1 MPGLKLS
8 EYQIKTLFGLK
19 PDYLNKSKLD
29 LLINNDK
36 YVGKVDNGIKHRM
49 IRNLVKINID
59 REECYKWILE
69 RNTDDNYI
77 VETPINFDTEYY
89 VSIRPYNYMY
99 NEILFSN
106 NGGINLED
114 PENEC
119 SKYLMNIYEFE
130 PNNICDIEGELLIFL
145 GELYNFYLEYHFT
158 FIETNPIVMDTN
170 TNKYV
175 PLDMTGTIDTDAIYL
190 FTNKDRE
197 LIELPYISEKIK
209 TPEEIAI
216 QKLDERTGGSLKFTL
231 LNPNGTV
238 WTLIA
243 GGGAS
248 VVYTD
253 AIIYR
258 GYINDLANYGEYSG
272 DPQEDLVEA
281 YCNEIFKC
289 MNRVLEPKT
298 LFIGGAIANFT
309 DIYSTFSGIIKSI
322 HNNYN
327 VLKDTKVYIRRGGPN
342 DIKALSAIKS
352 VLDSYNIFNEVYNSD
367 TNITQIV
374 EFGLPKK
381 EMNLTS
387 IHNDDFDIDL
397 LGDGINKFN
406 TINKHTKCAIL
417 GYHKNAIQRM
427 LDFDYMCGHL
437 DRTVL
442 CIIEERQS
450 KDTMESFFYGNNS
463 VLIPVYTSLES
474 AIENHNPELIINFLS
489 FRSAYESTLKI
500 LDTIVQTIVIIA
512 EGIPELFTR
521 KLKDKANK
529 LNKTIIGPATVGG
542 IFGGEFR
549 IANTG
554 GSNENLLKCKL
565 YNKGNVGFVTRSGG
579 LLNELCSIISKNTS
593 GVHSGI
599 SIGGDRYPCTGMLE
613 IALNYENNPEIDLII
628 CLGELGGV
636 EEIKLGQAKK
646 SGLIKKPIIAYCI
659 GISSDLL
666 GNEVQF
672 GHAGSSATNKYEN
685 AIFKNNYMRKCG
697 IIVPDCFEDIEITIK
712 SNFVYRDIQTKQ
724 PNIISSTR
732 KMPII
737 YSSIS
742 DETGDQLTYNKI
754 PISELLNSGI
764 GKTIG
769 HLWLKRDI
777 PEWFSKYIEL
787 ILIVT
792 ADHGAMVSG
801 AMNTIVSSRAN
812 RDLVSAL
819 CSGLLTIGDRFGGA
833 LNDSAK
839 QFKIAVEKY
848 TPQEFINVM
857 KKDNVLI
864 MGIGHKVKTVENPDI
879 RVQLLKKYV
888 QENFPSYEHVKYAL
902 DVEQI
907 TTQKKNNLILNVDG
921 FVANSL
927 LDAFSIIMSK
937 SELDEIIKN
946 DFINAFFILGRT
958 IGFIGHWYDQ
968 KRLKQGLFRLNESL
982 VGYI

>member
-1 MPGLKLS
+1 MPQLKLS
-8 EYQIKTLFGLK
+8 EYQLKTLFGLK
-19 PDYLNKSKLD
+19 PVYLNKSKLD
-29 LLINNDK
+29 LPINNDK
-36 YVGKVDNGIKHRM
+36 YVVKVDNGVKHRM

-59 REECYKWILE
+59 SEECYKWILD

-77 VETPINFDTEYY
+77 VERPIKFTNEYY
-89 VSIRPYNYMY
+89 ISIRPYNYMY
-99 NEILFSN
+99 NEILFSK
-106 NGGINLED
+106 NGGINLD
-114 PENEC
+114 NPEKEC
-119 SKYLMNIYEFE
+119 SKYLMNIYDFE
-130 PNNICDIEGELLIFL
+130 SSSISDIEDELLIFL
-145 GELYNFYLEYHFT
+145 RELYTFYLKYHFT
-158 FIETNPIVMDTN
+158 FIETNPIVMDSD

-175 PLDMTGTIDTDAIYL
+175 ALDMTGTIDSDAIYL

-197 LIELPYISEKIK
+197 IIELPYISEKIK
-209 TPEEIAI
+209 TTEEIAI

-231 LNPNGTV
+231 LNPNGNV

-272 DPQEDLVEA
+272 DPQEELVEA
-281 YCNEIFKC
+281 YCNQIFKC
-289 MNRVLEPKT
+289 MNRVSGGKT

-352 VLDSYNIFNEVYNSD
+352 VLDSYNIYNEVYNSD

-381 EMNLTS
+381 EMKLNK
-387 IHNDDFDIDL
+387 IDNHEFNIDL
-397 LGDGINKFN
+397 LESGINRFN

-427 LDFDYMCGHL
+427 LDFDYMCGNL
-437 DRTVL
+437 DRTVV

-450 KDTMESFFYGNNS
+450 KDTMEPFFYGNNS
-463 VLIPVYTSLES
+463 VLIPVYTSLEL
-474 AIENHNPELIINFLS
+474 AIENHNPEIIINFLS
-489 FRSAYESTLKI
+489 FRSAYDSTLKI
-500 LDTIVQTIVIIA
+500 LDTSVQSIVIIA

-579 LLNELCSIISKNTS
+579 LLNELCSIISKNTP
-593 GVHSGI
+593 GVHSGV

-613 IALNYENNPEIDLII
+613 IALEYENNPEIDLII

-636 EEIKLGQAKK
+636 EEIRLAQAKLT
-646 SGLIKKPIIAYCI
+646 GLIKKRVIAYCI

-666 GNEVQF
+666 GDQIQF

-697 IIVPDCFEDIEITIK
+697 IIVPECFEDIEQTIK
-712 SNFVYRDIQTKQ
+712 NNVVHRDIKNNE
-724 PNIISSTR
+724 PKSISINR

-777 PEWFSKYIEL
+777 PDWFSRYIEL

-812 RDLVSAL
+812 RDLVSSL

-839 QFKIAVEKY
+839 QFKVAVEKY
-848 TPQEFINVM
+848 TPQEFIDIM

-879 RVQLLKKYV
+879 RVKLLKEYV
-888 QENFPSYEHVKYAL
+888 LQNFPSYEHVKYAL
-902 DVEQI
+902 SVEQI

-937 SELDEIIKN
+937 WEVDEIIKN